1 MRALTY
7 DELLSLYRKFLHN
20 QSISKATINT
30 AYVATFYLWR
40 KESKELFWD
49 VLATTDFEKE
59 ARNALFKALTENS
72 TGNVNSL
79 VSSYMSHLRRFRLFL
94 SSDGAMDP
102 VEIKQAI
109 TVIPTHMSREIII
122 NKMYVG
128 GYLLEGD
135 NIGHEIINLYKADDG
150 KNYIYLNSQ
159 GTIELSHGSNRITVL
174 MVRKFASK
182 IYKILAKAEGITILD
197 FANSKLP
204 RKERYEGQD
213 ALGLAYGGVSLVDLF
228 NENSFR
234 GSLEDEKNAYA
245 TFVADRVIKPK
256 NQIYITDDES
266 VSGEYT
272 FFIRTNKG
280 FGKQTLRE
288 FYHENEKPDS
298 FTDLN
303 RIIENC
309 ELWEDNDT
317 TQKVSDLPE
326 IRVDPYLNFLKI
338 IRQEDNELVFSNML
352 SYFFNINREA
362 FSRFAHEVLSI
373 DIHTDFIIERE
384 KKNID
389 LLISDEKN
397 VVVIENKIKS
407 SINGISERHDIY
419 SDQVQSQL
427 KIYYQ
432 FVTTDDEYC
441 NKSVS
446 CFIFSPNY
454 NRIDLSKFSCG
465 EKYTVVYYREIY
477 NFFVENSNLYDGV
490 PYFTD
495 FINAMYKHTK
505 DYDNELEEEM
515 QRKFQNAIYKA
526 KKRENEGFK

>member
-1 MRALTY
+1 MDINKMKVLSFEELRA
-7 DELLSLYRKFLHN
+7 LYRKFLN
-20 QSISKATINT
+20 SLDYKQTTIDT
-30 AYVATFYLWR
+30 SYSDSFYLWK
-40 KESKELFWD
+40 KESKDLFWN
-49 VLATTDFEKE
+49 VVTSPDFESVAKE
-59 ARNALFKALTENS
+59 ALFKALTENS

-102 VEIKQAI
+102 VEIKQPI

-204 RKERYEGQD
+204 RKERYKGQV
-213 ALGLAYGGVSLVDLF
+213 ALGLVYGGVSLVDLF

-234 GSLEDEKNAYA
+234 GSLEDEKNAYT
-245 TFVADRVIKPK
+245 TFVADKVLKPK
-256 NQIYITDDES
+256 KQMYITDDES
-266 VSGEYT
+266 VSDGMT

-288 FYHENEKPDS
+288 FYHESEKPDS

-326 IRVDPYLNFLKI
+326 IRVDPYFNFLKI
-338 IRQEDNELVFSNML
+338 IRQEDNEIVFSNML

-397 VVVIENKIKS
+397 AVVIENKIKS

-427 KIYYQ
+427 KKYYQ
-432 FVTTDDEYC
+432 FVTTDDEYH
-441 NKSVS
+441 NKNVS

-454 NRIDLSKFSCG
+454 NCIELGKFSCG
-465 EKYTVVYYREIY
+465 ERYNVVYYREIY
-477 NFFVENSNLYDGV
+477 SFFVENSNLYDGV

-505 DYDNELEEEM
+505 DYDNDLEEEM
-515 QRKFQNAIYKA
+515 QRRFQNTDRKSVV
-526 KKRENEGFK
+526 